1 MIQVTA
7 LAAPGFLPSASDL
20 SFRVSDFNIIS
31 FPEILKG
38 NSATHEAHGCRR
50 IVRDDGCEIAY

>member
-1 MIQVTA
+1 MIQITA

-31 FPEILKG
+31 LAEILQVVLQLTRPTG
-38 NSATHEAHGCRR
+38 VG
-50 IVRDDGCEIAY
+50 GL